1 MWWWQDRLAGLVQ
14 ESRRC
19 TSETSLARERWQVA
33 TNEAATAGVLARLA
47 AGRHM
52 AMAIGLLRLD
62 DRRREQSVAAAAI
75 EGRLSIAV
83 AALGGQAWHAA
94 HAGPTTLR
102 VRPLLAALAGSAEK
116 LRGRERDLEAV
127 RAERS
132 LELQAAAAVAQR
144 RRAEW
149 MKAQAALA
157 ERAVEWRQVALDR
170 QEVDRRRAAVEG
182 RVQTLAA
189 DLAAVTALA
198 MPPPSPAEER
208 PGGSQARHGSGA
220 AARPRLLRLAEAAV
234 KWRGAA
240 HYRRLAIASRTQDR
254 FWLQSPSGV
263 RILAP
268 IAGPLQCTRQPMAGP
283 PRAGPC
289 IVALVS
295 QIVSAP
301 VAGRVVFAAP
311 FRGFRAAIDHRSGHG
326 ISCRDVGSVAA

>member
-1 MWWWQDRLAGLVQ
+1 MPL
-14 ESRRC
+14 
-19 TSETSLARERWQVA
+19 
-33 TNEAATAGVLARLA
+33 
-47 AGRHM
+47 
-52 AMAIGLLRLD
+52 
-62 DRRREQSVAAAAI
+62 
-75 EGRLSIAV
+75 
-83 AALGGQAWHAA
+83 

-102 VRPLLAALAGSAEK
+102 VGRLLAALAGSAEK
-116 LRGRERDLEAV
+116 LRGRERDLEAA
-127 RAERS
+127 RAERL

-157 ERAVEWRQVALDR
+157 ERAVEWRRVALDR

-189 DLAAVTALA
+189 ELAAVTALA
-198 MPPPSPAEER
+198 MPPPSPADER

-220 AARPRLLRLAEAAV
+220 AARPRPAAACRSCRERGV
-234 KWRGAA
+234 VPRTTADSRWR
-240 HYRRLAIASRTQDR
+240 SRSQDR

-263 RILAP
+263 RMLGRSRGRCSAR
-268 IAGPLQCTRQPMAGP
+268 ASTMAGL
-283 PRAGPC
+283 PRTGRASSPS
-289 IVALVS
+289 VS

-311 FRGFRAAIDHRSGHG
+311 FRGSRAAIDHRSGHG